1 MAKREFVFL
10 VFSKKNAPS
19 KIQIVLE
26 FIAYS
31 PDFVKDSVILRIIWI

>member
-1 MAKREFVFL
+1 VFL
-10 VFSKKNAPS
+10 VFSKISLPS
-19 KIQIVLE
+19 KIQIVLG